1 MFMFFSLQFSK
12 GLNKLFVQQTTK
24 KKGKKQLCPVKFETA
39 IPAQFAGQFYIRA
52 HVSFKNLVAQRES
65 VVSCPNDAH
74 MGQLMQ
80 CEHPDAVDEQCGIH
94 QTIRFPLDCCKG
106 GVLSTTTNFKFV
118 CLSSDSSINRRPI
131 QLNFW
136 LEDVG
141 YARSFSLSN

>member
-1 MFMFFSLQFSK
+1 MFFPFQFSS
-12 GLNKLFVQQTTK
+12 GLNKLYVQKTK
-24 KKGKKQLCPVKFETA
+24 DDSKAKPNLCPVKFETA
-39 IPAQFAGQFYIRA
+39 IPAQFAGQFYVRA
-52 HVSFKNLVAQRES
+52 HVSFKNLVDQRES

-118 CLSSDSSINRRPI
+118 CLSSHCTINRRPI
-131 QLNFW
+131 QLNFA
-136 LEDVG
+136 LEYWYVH
-141 YARSFSLSN
+141 SFSSSH

>member
-1 MFMFFSLQFSK
+1 MFFPFQFSS
-12 GLNKLFVQQTTK
+12 GLNKLYVQKTK
-24 KKGKKQLCPVKFETA
+24 DDSKAKPNLCPVKFETA
-39 IPAQFAGQFYIRA
+39 IPAQFAGQFYVRA
-52 HVSFKNLVAQRES
+52 HVSFKNLVDQRES

-118 CLSSDSSINRRPI
+118 CLSSHCTINRRPI
-131 QLNFW
+131 QLNFA
-136 LEDVG
+136 LEDG
-141 YARSFSLSN
+141 YVHSFSSSH